1 MCHAGM
7 EEYVFFVNEKT
18 FVSVSGYGIN
28 KNKATERIN
37 RLSQE
42 FYLNKSELLHIYETT
57 LKHQTEDMEALNTV
71 IKPLCHML
79 SLLQILLT
87 DIPETETKNAVF
99 NSLLAYVQHN
109 FMNDLTILENA
120 HACVCSKST
129 VSHLFRKYMGKSIKN
144 ISPSFALIRQRSC

>member
-1 MCHAGM
+1 MCHVGM
-7 EEYVFFVNEKT
+7 EEFVFFVNDKT
-18 FVSVSGYGIN
+18 FVSVSGYGVN
-28 KNKATERIN
+28 KNKATERID

-42 FYLNKSELLHIYETT
+42 FFLNRSELLHIYETT
-57 LKHQTEDMEALNTV
+57 LKHQTEDTEALYTL

-109 FMNDLTILENA
+109 FMNDITIWDIA

-129 VSHLFRKYMGKSIKN
+129 VSHLFRKYMGKSVKN
-144 ISPSFALIRQRSC
+144 ILLSFALIRQRSY